1 MHPFKLIR
9 TAAAKPAAPAPAGQI
24 QRCGGVQCA
33 PGSCDHADDQ
43 DGSVVHRSAATP
55 GETAAPGATAIP
67 PSVHRVLA
75 TPGTALDPGTR
86 TNMQARIGHDFGQ
99 VRVHADVE
107 AARSAQDIAAYAYTF
122 GRHVVMGA
130 DRYQPHTPDG
140 RHLLAHELTHVA
152 QQAGDPGM
160 PRSISRQLDP
170 SETEAE
176 DLAGKATRAQEDREH
191 ARGPLGR

>member
-43 DGSVVHRSAATP
+43 DGSVVHRSADGGAVTP
-55 GETAAPGATAIP
+55 GVTAVP

-75 TPGTALDPGTR
+75 TPGIVLEPGTR
-86 TNMQARIGHDFGQ
+86 TSMGARFGHDFSQ
-99 VRVHADVE
+99 VRVHADAE
-107 AARSAQDIAAYAYTF
+107 AARSARDIAAHAYTF

-130 DRYQPHTPDG
+130 GRYQPHTPDG

-152 QQAGDPGM
+152 QQADDPGT

-170 SETEAE
+170 SEAEAE
-176 DLAGKATRAQEDREH
+176 DLAGRATRVQEYREH
-191 ARGPLGR
+191 ARGR